1 MELRDILLVLH
12 IAAAGTWLGANVV
25 QAVAPSMASKQGPQ
39 AAAGWY
45 RIAGGLSTRL
55 YMPVAIL
62 LLATGIWMVLIS
74 EQFSFG
80 SVFVTIGF
88 AAIVI
93 GALLG
98 KFVFEPGSEKVA
110 AAIDSG
116 DATATRAAAG
126 RIAGFGVLDTLI
138 ILFAITAMVI
148 RLGA

>member
-1 MELRDILLVLH
+1 LELRDILLVLH
-12 IAAAGTWLGANVV
+12 IAAAGTWIGANVV
-25 QAVAPSMASKQGPQ
+25 QAVAPSMAAKQGPQ
-39 AAAGWY
+39 TAAGWY

-80 SVFVTIGF
+80 SVFVSIGF

-98 KFVFEPGSEKVA
+98 KFVFEPGSEKAA
-110 AAIDSG
+110 AAIESG
-116 DATATRAAAG
+116 DAVAMKATAG

-138 ILFAITAMVI
+138 ILFTITAMVI
-148 RLGA
+148 SLGA